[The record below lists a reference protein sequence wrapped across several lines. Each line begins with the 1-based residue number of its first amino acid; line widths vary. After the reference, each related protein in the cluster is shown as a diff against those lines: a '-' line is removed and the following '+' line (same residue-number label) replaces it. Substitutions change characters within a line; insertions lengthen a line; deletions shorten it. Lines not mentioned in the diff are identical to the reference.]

1 MSWDALLM
9 QFTNIENGYRYTF
22 LIGIP
27 LAAWGYFMYLHHKKK
42 GITSSRTKGLSGE
55 ATTKELTSLGSIMGD
70 EYLK

>member
-1 MSWDALLM
+1 M
-9 QFTNIENGYRYTF
+9 QFINIENGYRYTF

-55 ATTKELTSLGSIMGD
+55 ATTKELTGLGSIMGD